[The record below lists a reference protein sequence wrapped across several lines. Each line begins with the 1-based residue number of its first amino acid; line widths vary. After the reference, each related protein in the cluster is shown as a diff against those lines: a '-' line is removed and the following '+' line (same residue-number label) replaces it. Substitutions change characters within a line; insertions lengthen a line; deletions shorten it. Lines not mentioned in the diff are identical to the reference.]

1 MIEFIFAFAI
11 GWVIGHITAIR
22 QVSKLLTK
30 ANDSSTEENK
40 AFVLYVEKHGD
51 ILYLYEGKNNTFIC
65 QGKTVEE
72 LKENALKYKNI
83 TLTTLDDYNK
93 LINEGENKVS

>member
-11 GWVIGHITAIR
+11 GWIIGHITAIR
-22 QVSKLLTK
+22 QVSKLLAK
-30 ANDSSTEENK
+30 DNDSSNEENK
-40 AFVLYVEKHGD
+40 PFPLYVEKHGD
-51 ILYLYEGKNNTFIC
+51 VLYLYEGKNNTFIC

-83 TLTTLDDYNK
+83 TLTTLDDYQK
-93 LINEGENKVS
+93 LINKQNGKTS